1 MKKIFSLSRKTI
13 STCGYFYRF
22 ACKNVH
28 SYAVVIFLSILLPTL
43 LPFLTMILPK
53 RIVEELTGTREVGRL
68 IALTAILVGGG
79 FLLKSLIRIV
89 QEVRKVQEDR
99 IARKLELAMS
109 QKAMMIKYEAT
120 ETEAALSARQKAET
134 GMSWYSG
141 GIRGMSECLVGIC
154 TGLFVGLGVILLVV
168 RTSPVLP
175 VISLVSVLI
184 NAVCTSGIN
193 RAAQEVFEKTPAINK
208 FYSYIY
214 TRINGREFAKE
225 LRLYNAFSL
234 IEKKAV
240 DNAKELNKMDN
251 ECARKQFGWGLLG
264 VTVST
269 VGYGVSYGYLAI
281 MVLKGRITV
290 AEFVMCVTA
299 MEVFTN
305 NCLIAVI
312 TNMQQLVMKSNF
324 MSAFVEYMALEDA
337 DEKTL
342 GKNEPGKNALCKN
355 ALCKNASG
363 NDASGKKE
371 SDRKPNAEAF
381 DGIEF
386 DHVSFKYPGTEDY
399 ILRDIN
405 LKIGKGESISLVG
418 KNGAGKTTL
427 VKLLCRLY
435 EVSEGSIRLC
445 GRDIREYSY
454 EEYVKMLAVV
464 FQDFKL
470 FGYSLE
476 ENIRLGNTSKREP
489 IEEALELGG
498 ISDWVQSLPEKEN
511 TLLYK
516 EYDEK
521 GVEPSGGQAQ
531 KIAIARAVYRDSPV
545 VILDEP
551 TASLDPVAEYE
562 IYRHFNDL
570 IRNKTAVYISHRL
583 SSCRFCDRIIVLDEH
598 TIKESGSH
606 EELIEKGG
614 LYAEMFAG
622 QAKWYRE

>member
-1 MKKIFSLSRKTI
+1 MKSLLSLSKKTLA
-13 STCGYFYRF
+13 TCGYFYRF
-22 ACKNVH
+22 ACREMR
-28 SYAVVIFLSILLPTL
+28 SYPMIIFLSILLPTL

-53 RIVEELTGTREVGRL
+53 MIIEELTGAGDVQRL
-68 IALTAILVGGG
+68 IILTAILVGGG
-79 FLLKSLIRIV
+79 FLLKNLILLV
-89 QEVRKVQEDR
+89 QELRKVQEDR
-99 IARKLELAMS
+99 IARRLELAMS
-109 QKAMMIKYEAT
+109 RKAMTIKYECT

-141 GIRGMSECLVGIC
+141 GIRGMSECLVKIGTGI
-154 TGLFVGLGVILLVV
+154 FVGLGVILLVV
-168 RTSPVLP
+168 RTSPVLL
-175 VISLVSVLI
+175 VISLISVLI

-234 IEKKAV
+234 IETKAV
-240 DNAKELNKMDN
+240 NNAKELNQMDN

-264 VTVST
+264 STVST
-269 VGYGVSYGYLAI
+269 VGYGVSYAYLAI
-281 MVLKGRITV
+281 MVLRGRITI
-290 AEFVMCVTA
+290 AEFVMCITA

-305 NCLIAVI
+305 DCLIAVI
-312 TNMQQLVMKSNF
+312 TNLQQLVMKSNF
-324 MSAFVEYMALEDA
+324 MSAFVEYMGLEDA
-337 DEKTL
+337 EEIAFADKQKGADLNPETTSVREN
-342 GKNEPGKNALCKN
+342 GVHETPAY
-355 ALCKNASG
+355 
-363 NDASGKKE
+363 D
-371 SDRKPNAEAF
+371 AF

-386 DHVSFKYPGTEDY
+386 DHVSFKYPGTDEY
-399 ILRDIN
+399 ILKDIN
-405 LKIGKGESISLVG
+405 LKIGRGESISLVG
-418 KNGAGKTTL
+418 KNGSGKTTL

-435 EVSEGSIRLC
+435 DVSEGSIRLC
-445 GRDIREYSY
+445 GRDISEYSY
-454 EEYVKMLAVV
+454 EAYVKLLSVV

-476 ENIRLGNTSKREP
+476 ENVRLGNTSKTDP
-489 IEEALELGG
+489 TDEAFELSG
-498 ISDWVQSLPEKEN
+498 ISDWVESLPEKGN

-531 KIAIARAVYRDSPV
+531 KLAIARAVYRDSPV

-570 IRNKTAVYISHRL
+570 IRNKTALYISHRL
-583 SSCRFCDRIIVLDEH
+583 SSCKFCDRIVVLDDH
-598 TIKESGSH
+598 TIKENGSH
-606 EELIEKGG
+606 EELIRLDGI
-614 LYAEMFAG
+614 YAEMFAS
-622 QAKWYRE
+622 QAKWYQE